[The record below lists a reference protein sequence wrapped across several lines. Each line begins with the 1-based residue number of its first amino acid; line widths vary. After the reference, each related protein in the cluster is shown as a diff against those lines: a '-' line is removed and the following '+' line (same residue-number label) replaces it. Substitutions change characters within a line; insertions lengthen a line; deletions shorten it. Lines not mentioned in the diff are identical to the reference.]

1 MPFRA
6 DAPFLLAEDKNCEVR
21 KNVAYQ
27 CPFGLMLHFYTAKTV
42 KISVKGKT
50 YQCPFGLRLHFYQD
64 AIEKIYP
71 GNSINAL
78 SG

>member
-6 DAPFLLAEDKNCEVR
+6 EAPFLHDITINLHQSLVL
-21 KNVAYQ
+21 YQ
-27 CPFGLMLHFYTAKTV
+27 CPLGLV
-42 KISVKGKT
+42 
-50 YQCPFGLRLHFYQD
+50 LHFYQD